1 MAATIEMLERDIPEI
16 QSVEKGS
23 NKWVDLMND
32 AIWNAGVNTVTDI
45 SICDYMLVVAHDSG
59 YSCC

>member
-1 MAATIEMLERDIPEI
+1 MAATIEMLERGIPEI

-32 AIWNAGVNTVTDI
+32 AIWNAEG
-45 SICDYMLVVAHDSG
+45 
-59 YSCC
+59 